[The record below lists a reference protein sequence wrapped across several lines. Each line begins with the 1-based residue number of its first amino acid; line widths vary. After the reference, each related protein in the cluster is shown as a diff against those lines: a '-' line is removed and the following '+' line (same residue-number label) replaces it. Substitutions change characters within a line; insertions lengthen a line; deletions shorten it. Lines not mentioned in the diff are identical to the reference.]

1 MTDDDRLDP
10 APAHSADPARSVDPA
25 QAHPADPAEATDP
38 AQAHSADLAQADPAD
53 PPPGPAPADRAA
65 SGSPARL
72 DADRY
77 QRPAD
82 VAGSFAPHDPLPPDP
97 GPRREVPVG
106 AEVFAAPAGRHASF
120 DPEGPRLLPSARV
133 SSAPS
138 SPGLAD
144 AFGRPP
150 GAEDGFDVAAGD
162 RIDPSARIPESPW
175 WKPDAAQDPWR
186 DDQTSAWLGRPAV
199 YVDQQPTAFAEDGPP
214 EDEPDQDPDEDEP
227 AAVTVVNGRIG
238 PKLLVLA
245 LVAVLLAGGIGGGTG
260 YWLTRATNNRLH
272 DPDIKLATTATPL
285 TRTPGSVADI
295 AKRVSPAVVQI
306 NVRGTTESGTG
317 SGVVID
323 KGGYI
328 LTNNHV
334 VSVAAGA
341 GGSIRVVFSDETIET
356 AKLVGR
362 DPTTDLAVI
371 KVTHS
376 PLTVA
381 TLGTSSSVAVGDPVL
396 AIGSPLG
403 LQGTVTTGIVSALD
417 RAVHVNGE
425 GSDTNTV
432 IDAIQTDAAINP
444 GNSGGALVN
453 AAGAVIG
460 IPSAIASL
468 GSSSGGQSGSI
479 GLGFAIPIDEARS
492 VATQLIRTGKAVHAS
507 IGLTAR
513 SVTDGTRLGAYVLQI
528 SPGGPAAKAGLKAAD
543 VVKLA
548 DGHIIQSADELTL
561 AVGRHKPGDKI
572 SVRYVR
578 GAAEHTVTVTLGADS

>member
-1 MTDDDRLDP
+1 MTEDGRLDP
-10 APAHSADPARSVDPA
+10 EAGSSDGGHSSTGP
-25 QAHPADPAEATDP
+25 
-38 AQAHSADLAQADPAD
+38 SAAD
-53 PPPGPAPADRAA
+53 PPTARAPHPPDPAARPSAADAQTAQAPHASAA
-65 SGSPARL
+65 DVPE
-72 DADRY
+72 DADRSGY
-77 QRPAD
+77 RRPDA
-82 VAGSFAPHDPLPPDP
+82 VAGSFAPHEPLPPAP
-97 GPRREVPVG
+97 GPRREVPAG
-106 AEVFAAPAGRHASF
+106 AEVFAAPSGPHMSF
-120 DPEGPRLLPSARV
+120 DPQAPRLEPSARV
-133 SSAPS
+133 SMAAT
-138 SPGLAD
+138 SPALAG
-144 AFGRPP
+144 AYGRPP
-150 GAEDGFDVAAGD
+150 AAGGGFDPPAGE
-162 RIDPSARIPESPW
+162 RIDPGARPPESPW
-175 WKPDAAQDPWR
+175 WKADAAADPWR
-186 DDQTSAWLGRPAV
+186 DDQTAAWLGRPAV
-199 YVDQQPTAFAEDGPP
+199 YVDREPIAFAEDGPP
-214 EDEPDQDPDEDEP
+214 DDEPDDPPAQEEP
-227 AAVTVVNGRIG
+227 APATGVTARLG

-245 LVAVLLAGGIGGGTG
+245 LLAALLAGGVGGGTG
-260 YWLTRATNNRLH
+260 YWLTRATNDRLH
-272 DPDIKLATTATPL
+272 DPDIKLATTTTPL
-285 TRTPGSVADI
+285 TRPPGSVADI

-306 NVRGTTESGTG
+306 NVRGTTAAGTG

-323 KGGYI
+323 RAGYI

-334 VSVAAGA
+334 VAVAAGT
-341 GGSIRVVFSDETIET
+341 GSSIRVVFSDETIES
-356 AKLVGR
+356 ARLVGR

-381 TLGTSSSVAVGDPVL
+381 TLGTSSTVSVGDAVM

-468 GSSSGGQSGSI
+468 GSSNGGQSGSI

-492 VATQLIRTGKAVHAS
+492 IATQLIKTGKAVHAS

-513 SVTDGTRLGAYVLQI
+513 SVTDGTRLGAYVLQVN
-528 SPGGPAAKAGLKAAD
+528 PGGPAAKAGLKAAD

-548 DGHIIQSADELTL
+548 DGHLIHTADELTL
-561 AVGRHKPGDKI
+561 AVARHKPGDKI

-578 GAAEHTVTVTLGADS
+578 GAGEHTVTVILGSDS

>member
-1 MTDDDRLDP
+1 MTEDDRLDP
-10 APAHSADPARSVDPA
+10 ARSGDPAHAKTDDPAPA
-25 QAHPADPAEATDP
+25 QTD
-38 AQAHSADLAQADPAD
+38 
-53 PPPGPAPADRAA
+53 GPAPAQTDGPARAA
-65 SGSPARL
+65 NTADG
-72 DADRY
+72 DQDRY
-77 QRPAD
+77 RRPDD

-97 GPRREVPVG
+97 GPRREVPAG
-106 AEVFAAPAGRHASF
+106 AEVFAGPVGRHASF

-133 SSAPS
+133 SSAPT
-138 SPGLAD
+138 SPALAG

-150 GAEDGFDVAAGD
+150 GSADGFDVPAGE
-162 RIDPSARIPESPW
+162 RIDPRARPAQSPW
-175 WKPDAAQDPWR
+175 WKADAAQDPWR

-199 YVDQQPTAFAEDGPP
+199 YVDQQPTAFAEDAPP
-214 EDEPDQDPDEDEP
+214 EDEPDQDPEDDEP
-227 AAVTVVNGRIG
+227 APVTVVNARIG

-272 DPDIKLATTATPL
+272 DPDIKLATVTTPI
-285 TRTPGSVADI
+285 TRAPGSVADI

-334 VSVAAGA
+334 VAVAAGS
-341 GGSIRVVFSDETIET
+341 GGSIRVVFSDESIET

-381 TLGTSSSVAVGDPVL
+381 TLGTSTSVAVGDPVL

-403 LQGTVTTGIVSALD
+403 LQGTVTTGIVSALN

-453 AAGAVIG
+453 AAGALIG

-468 GSSSGGQSGSI
+468 GTSSGGQSGSI
-479 GLGFAIPIDEARS
+479 GLGFAIPIDEARN

-528 SPGGPAAKAGLKAAD
+528 NPGGPAAKAGLKVAD
-543 VVKLA
+543 VIKLA
-548 DGHIIQSADELTL
+548 DGHLIQTADELTL

-578 GAAEHTVTVTLGADS
+578 GAAEQTVTVTLGSDG